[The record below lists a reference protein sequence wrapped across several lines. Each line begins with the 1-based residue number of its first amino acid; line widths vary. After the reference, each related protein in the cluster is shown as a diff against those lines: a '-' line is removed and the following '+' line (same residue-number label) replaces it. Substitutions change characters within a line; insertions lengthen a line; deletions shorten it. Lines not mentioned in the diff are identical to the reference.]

1 MTQANAI
8 TIHPSLLFKS
18 KGFIQKAKDRG
29 RVKNESNDVE
39 DREHGKGGTNTK
51 RTD

>member
-1 MTQANAI
+1 MTQANGNI
-8 TIHPSLLFKS
+8 INLILLY
-18 KGFIQKAKDRG
+18 KAKVLSTRTESRDRIE
-29 RVKNESNDVE
+29 NESNDVE